1 MQLDINGL
9 TPEQFLKEYWQK
21 KPLVIRQ
28 GFKNFQDLLSPDE
41 MAGLACDE
49 MVESRRVYREKGD
62 WQAEFGPFESYEHL
76 GEKDWTLIVQALN
89 NWVPAA
95 EDLLKCFDFIPRW
108 RLDDVMVS
116 YAVPGGGVG
125 PHIDLYDVFICQGSG
140 RRRWRVGDL
149 GPHKEFAAHPALLH
163 TEAFDPIIDVELL
176 PGDILYLPPGYP
188 HDGVTLEPSMSFS
201 VGYRTASAKDMVS
214 ALADHLIDNEQGTKQ
229 ITDPDRGLSQHSGL
243 IDEQDLGRI
252 KQQLIETLDDTL
264 ISEFSGRY
272 LTQSK
277 CELDLPEEQLGFQ
290 LDDIKAIISEQPLIR
305 LGGLRCLYFATS
317 LESGVMYINGEQVE
331 LGEGSSEVIE
341 ALCNQQQLTLEDMS
355 TWLENEAV
363 MTQLTDWVNA
373 GYWYF
378 DDVE

>member
-1 MQLDINGL
+1 MQLDLNGI
-9 TPEQFLKEYWQK
+9 TPQQFLEQYWQK

-28 GFKNFQDLLSPDE
+28 GFKNFQDLLSPEE

-49 MVESRRVYREKGD
+49 MVESRRVFKANDE
-62 WQAEFGPFESYEHL
+62 WQAEFGPFESYEEL

-89 NWVPAA
+89 NWLPEA
-95 EDLLKCFDFIPRW
+95 EELIQCFDFIPRW
-108 RLDDVMVS
+108 RFDDVMVS
-116 YAVPGGGVG
+116 YATPGGGVG

-214 ALADHLIDNEQGTKQ
+214 AMADHIIDNDLCNEQ
-229 ITDPDRGLSQHSGL
+229 IADPDRELANGSGVVNHS
-243 IDEQDLGRI
+243 DLARI
-252 KQQLIETLDDTL
+252 KQQLFSTLDDKL

-277 CELDLPEEQLGFQ
+277 CELDLPEDHLGFQ
-290 LDDIKAIISEQPLIR
+290 SLDVTEQLKLQPLVK
-305 LGGLRCLYFATS
+305 LGGLRCLYFEATAADGM
-317 LESGVMYINGEQVE
+317 LYINGEQIQ
-331 LGEGSSEVIE
+331 LGETKESLI
-341 ALCNQQQLTLEDMS
+341 ALLCDSQQLTLEAL
-355 TWLENEAV
+355 TPWLADDETLN
-363 MTQLTDWVNA
+363 QLTDWVNA

-378 DDVE
+378 DDIE

>member
-1 MQLDINGL
+1 MQLDLNGI
-9 TPEQFLKEYWQK
+9 TSKQFLEEYWQK

-28 GFKNFQDLLSPDE
+28 GFKDFQDLLSPEE

-49 MVESRRVYREKGD
+49 MVESRRVYKANDE
-62 WQAEFGPFESYEHL
+62 WQAEFGPFESYEAL
-76 GEKDWTLIVQALN
+76 GDKDWTLIVQALN
-89 NWVPAA
+89 NWVPEA
-95 EDLLKCFDFIPRW
+95 ENLIQCFDFIPRW

-116 YAVPGGGVG
+116 FAMPGGGVG

-163 TEAFDPIIDVELL
+163 TEAFEPIIDVELL

-214 ALADHLIDNEQGTKQ
+214 ALADHIIDNDICNEQ
-229 ITDPDRGLSQHSGL
+229 IADPDRALCEHSGVVNNS
-243 IDEQDLGRI
+243 DLARI
-252 KQQLIETLDDTL
+252 KQQLLATLDDKL
-264 ISEFSGRY
+264 VSEFSGRY

-277 CELDLPEEQLGFQ
+277 CELDLPDIPLGLSE
-290 LDDIKAIISEQPLIR
+290 LDVTEIIKQQPLVK
-305 LGGLRCLYFATS
+305 LGGLRCLYFETTVDD
-317 LESGVMYINGEQVE
+317 GVFYINGD
-331 LGEGSSEVIE
+331 
-341 ALCNQQQLTLEDMS
+341 QQQLGQDKAALIALLCNTQQLNEDDLS
-355 TWLENEAV
+355 PWLADGQ
-363 MTQLTDWVNA
+363 MLTQLTQWVNA

-378 DDVE
+378 DDID

>member
-49 MVESRRVYREKGD
+49 MVESRRVYRDKGD

-76 GEKDWTLIVQALN
+76 GENDWTLIVQALN

-229 ITDPDRGLSQHSGL
+229 ISDPDRSLSMHSGL

-290 LDDIKAIISEQPLIR
+290 VDDIMEIITEQPLIR
-305 LGGLRCLYFATS
+305 LGGLRCLYFAHS
-317 LESGVMYINGEQVE
+317 LESGVMYINGEQIE
-331 LGEGSSEVIE
+331 LGTGCSEVIE
-341 ALCNQQQLTLEDMS
+341 SLCNKQILTHEDMS
-355 TWLENEAV
+355 TWFENDAV

>member
-9 TPEQFLKEYWQK
+9 TPEQFLNEYWQK

-28 GFKNFQDLLSPDE
+28 GFKQFQDLLSPDE
-41 MAGLACDE
+41 MAGLACEE
-49 MVESRRVYREKGD
+49 MVESRRVYQQNGE
-62 WQAEFGPFESYEHL
+62 WQAEFGPFDSYEHL

-89 NWVPAA
+89 NWVPEA
-95 EDLLKCFDFIPRW
+95 EELLKCFDFIPRW

-140 RRRWRVGDL
+140 RRRWRVGDK

-163 TEAFDPIIDVELL
+163 TEAFEPIIDVELL
-176 PGDILYLPPGYP
+176 PGDILYLPPGFP

-201 VGYRTASAKDMVS
+201 VGYRTASTKDMVS
-214 ALADHLIDNEQGTKQ
+214 ALADHLIDKDLGASQ
-229 ITDPDRGLSQHSGL
+229 INDPDRPLSQHSGL
-243 IDEQDLGRI
+243 VDAQDLARL
-252 KQQLIETLDDTL
+252 KQQLIDTLDDTL
-264 ISEFSGRY
+264 VSEFSGRY

-277 CELDLPEEQLGFQ
+277 CELDLPEQSLGFQ
-290 LDDIKAIISEQPLIR
+290 IDDIHSIIADQPLVR

-317 LESGVMYINGEQVE
+317 IETGAMYINGDQVH
-331 LGEGSSEVIE
+331 LGVENAEFIKLV
-341 ALCNQQQLTLEDMS
+341 CDNQQIGAEDLVK
-355 TWLENEAV
+355 WLDNNTV
-363 MTQLTDWVNA
+363 MAQLTDWVNA

-378 DDVE
+378 EDLD